1 MTRLIALLLCLMLT
15 PAFSLAQTKTYGGS
29 GFDSLGGIAAG
40 PDDRIVMT
48 GVTES
53 SDGTLDTRTKTGQCG
68 WVLCIDSNGEVLWNF
83 CRHAAKYERM
93 EAPVVHPDGTVTVVF
108 WTEQSGIGKLELI
121 RLSQEG
127 EMITITPI
135 LEAADNMTHVR
146 VCGCEPEGY
155 AVLEMNKQTQ
165 RIRYMLYD
173 WEGQFLRE
181 LADYEGSVPF
191 SAILSDGTRVST
203 QDIEQNM
210 VDVLVTF
217 ESPEQQTG
225 LSDC

>member
-1 MTRLIALLLCLMLT
+1 MIKKIALFLCLLLV
-15 PAFSLAQTKTYGGS
+15 PAFSLAQTKTYVYGGS

-40 PDDRIVMT
+40 ADGRIVMT
-48 GVTES
+48 GITES

-68 WVLCIDSNGEVLWNF
+68 WVLCIDANGEVLWNF

-93 EAPVVHPDGTVTVVF
+93 EAPVVHADGTVTVVF

-121 RLSQEG
+121 RLSPDG
-127 EMITITPI
+127 EMLSITPMM
-135 LEAADNMTHVR
+135 ESADNMTHVR
-146 VCGCEPEGY
+146 VCGSEPEGY

-165 RIRYMLYD
+165 NARYLLFD
-173 WEGQFLRE
+173 WEGQYLRE
-181 LADYEGSVPF
+181 LDGYEGSIPF
-191 SAILSDGTRVST
+191 TAVLSDGTCVST

-217 ESPEQQTG
+217 EPQK
-225 LSDC
+225 